1 MRLFA
6 VGTRDDESCQL
17 VIPHDHR
24 HKEVYN
30 ALIMRTEPKTEVFLA
45 KPTETDRHQNLH
57 LHSALIN
64 TQPRHFTYLN
74 FFYAVVQSTFISIR
88 QLA

>member
-6 VGTRDDESCQL
+6 VRTRDDESCQL

-30 ALIMRTEPKTEVFLA
+30 ELIMRTETEPKTEVFLA
-45 KPTETDRHQNLH
+45 KPTETDWRQNFWNRN
-57 LHSALIN
+57 N
-64 TQPRHFTYLN
+64 TKHWHILWLFSLTEAGQ
-74 FFYAVVQSTFISIR
+74 VG
-88 QLA
+88 

>member
-6 VGTRDDESCQL
+6 IRTRDDESCQL

-30 ALIMRTEPKTEVFLA
+30 ALIMKTETKPKTEVFLA
-45 KPTETDRHQNLH
+45 KPTETDRRQNFWNRNNTSTICLLKKNLEH
-57 LHSALIN
+57 LLLFHILIHSL
-64 TQPRHFTYLN
+64 
-74 FFYAVVQSTFISIR
+74 
-88 QLA
+88 

>member
-6 VGTRDDESCQL
+6 FRTRDDESCQL

-30 ALIMRTEPKTEVFLA
+30 ALIMRTEPKTEVFLQNLP
-45 KPTETDRHQNLH
+45 KPTDGKIFETVTTLDD
-57 LHSALIN
+57 A
-64 TQPRHFTYLN
+64 
-74 FFYAVVQSTFISIR
+74 A
-88 QLA
+88 

>member
-6 VGTRDDESCQL
+6 IRTRDDESCQL

-30 ALIMRTEPKTEVFLA
+30 ALIMRTETEPKTDIFFA
-45 KPTETDRHQNLH
+45 KPTETDRRQN
-57 LHSALIN
+57 
-64 TQPRHFTYLN
+64 F
-74 FFYAVVQSTFISIR
+74 
-88 QLA
+88 

>member
-6 VGTRDDESCQL
+6 VRTRDDESCQL

-30 ALIMRTEPKTEVFLA
+30 TLIMRTETEPKTEVFLA
-45 KPTETDRHQNLH
+45 KPTETD
-57 LHSALIN
+57 
-64 TQPRHFTYLN
+64 
-74 FFYAVVQSTFISIR
+74 
-88 QLA
+88 